1 MVSFLSRRTQG
12 HGQFSSCVV
21 MRGSIPLFWSQ
32 ENPMAPA
39 PAVTIDRTDPISQ
52 QATTKA
58 HLLDVFAR
66 YGPAVYMLN
75 LIRLVRVCLDSR
87 LFC

>member
-1 MVSFLSRRTQG
+1 
-12 HGQFSSCVV
+12 
-21 MRGSIPLFWSQ
+21 
-32 ENPMAPA
+32 MAPA

-75 LIRLVRVCLDSR
+75 LIRLVRR
-87 LFC
+87 LFHPVISVSCGLRLRVHFCVSSS

>member
-1 MVSFLSRRTQG
+1 
-12 HGQFSSCVV
+12 
-21 MRGSIPLFWSQ
+21 
-32 ENPMAPA
+32 MAPA

-75 LIRLVRVCLDSR
+75 LIRLVCLVVVVVVVY
-87 LFC
+87 